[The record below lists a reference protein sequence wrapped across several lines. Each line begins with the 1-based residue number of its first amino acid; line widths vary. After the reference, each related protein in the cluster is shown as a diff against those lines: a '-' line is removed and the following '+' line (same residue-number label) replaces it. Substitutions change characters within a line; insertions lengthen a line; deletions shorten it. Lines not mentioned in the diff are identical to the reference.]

1 MESEAVKKLFDS
13 NKDKPKL
20 VATSQTLV
28 KLIQNAIQKD
38 EEKFRRIRLSNPKI
52 QRAVLSQ
59 LGALDVLVRAGFYK
73 SKDEDNGEAILLYKK
88 CRENKKVST
97 DIIRQLEAKVER
109 LAASTSNST
118 FLSEE
123 QRKKRQESAREKRK
137 AQKAAKDEAKRRWQE
152 DKEARAEIEARN
164 TAAKQATAQTGAGCF
179 APGPS
184 INIRRIATPVSNPP
198 NTSNSMALPDELQKQ
213 SKRTKELMDPNP
225 ELDEMSFFS
234 GDELPGDSDVNPS
247 SFSAP
252 EPTTG
257 QGLPQPTIG
266 QLPPPPTIGQAF
278 GKLFGGGNEHK
289 KYPKNWFP
297 PANSHNQVANADH
310 VWGGGYRLADN
321 TNVGV
326 ASMEPKNTDD

>member
-123 QRKKRQESAREKRK
+123 QRKKRQV
-137 AQKAAKDEAKRRWQE
+137 
-152 DKEARAEIEARN
+152 IH
-164 TAAKQATAQTGAGCF
+164 
-179 APGPS
+179 
-184 INIRRIATPVSNPP
+184 
-198 NTSNSMALPDELQKQ
+198 
-213 SKRTKELMDPNP
+213 
-225 ELDEMSFFS
+225 S
-234 GDELPGDSDVNPS
+234 GH
-247 SFSAP
+247 
-252 EPTTG
+252 
-257 QGLPQPTIG
+257 
-266 QLPPPPTIGQAF
+266 
-278 GKLFGGGNEHK
+278 KLFKCMN
-289 KYPKNWFP
+289 
-297 PANSHNQVANADH
+297 
-310 VWGGGYRLADN
+310 
-321 TNVGV
+321 
-326 ASMEPKNTDD
+326 